1 MPDKWLRWEN
11 GIEWGKIKCPMLND
25 EEVMTYYAEGF
36 PCYYS
41 YTAPFVLEGF
51 ICYYRFDQD
60 EGCWDEDILF
70 CMEEYQE
77 GAIVMFGNELYNV
90 NEVEIK

>member
-60 EGCWDEDILF
+60 EGCWDEDIYSVLHGGISRRSNS
-70 CMEEYQE
+70 Y
-77 GAIVMFGNELYNV
+77 VW
-90 NEVEIK
+90 K